1 MRSPQVSR
9 SLGRSDTI
17 INVCFLGRD
26 AIDSSMISPLT
37 HTEGAAEH
45 RSASVRDQDVHD
57 ENGNELA
64 RTRRRHSPGTSYDH
78 PGLAGR
84 TCEAV
89 RRRRGRA
96 CVAPR
101 PRRLSGRADLTR
113 SGHSVSVCG
122 WYYARD
128 GFHPSLWTTCGI
140 VHVRMAPCGRH
151 SLPQGWVPG
160 PR

>member
-1 MRSPQVSR
+1 MRSPHASR
-9 SLGRSDTI
+9 SLVRTKAI
-17 INVCFLGRD
+17 INDRFLAPN
-26 AIDSSMISPLT
+26 AIVSSMVSPLT
-37 HTEGAAEH
+37 HTEGADEH
-45 RSASVRDQDVHD
+45 RSTSVGDQDVQG
-57 ENGNELA
+57 ENGNEPA
-64 RTRRRHSPGTSYDH
+64 RTRRRHSLGTSYDH

-128 GFHPSLWTTCGI
+128 GFYPSLRTTCGI
-140 VHVRMAPCGRH
+140 VHVRMAPCGRR
-151 SLPQGWVPG
+151 SLPKGWVPG